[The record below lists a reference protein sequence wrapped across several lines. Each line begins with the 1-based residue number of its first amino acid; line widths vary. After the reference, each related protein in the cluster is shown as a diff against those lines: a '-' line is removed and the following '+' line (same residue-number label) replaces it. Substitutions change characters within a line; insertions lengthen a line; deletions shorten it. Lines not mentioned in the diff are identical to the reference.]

1 MQGVGA
7 RRANRPFR
15 AVSAAFGRRLRL
27 RRSALRAPHPISQ
40 QSKEEHTMIKITP
53 DFPFIHCGACAKACS
68 HGVIKMVPNE
78 EGKLIPRVSFASC
91 RYCRACRWACP
102 VIPREEV

>member
-1 MQGVGA
+1 M
-7 RRANRPFR
+7 
-15 AVSAAFGRRLRL
+15 AVTIEGNKAIEKAADYVIYIPEPQL
-27 RRSALRAPHPISQ
+27 
-40 QSKEEHTMIKITP
+40 SKEEHTMIKITP
-53 DFPFIHCGACAKACS
+53 DFPCIHCGACAKACS

-78 EGKLIPRVSFASC
+78 EGKLIPRVSFSSC

>member
-1 MQGVGA
+1 MLKKTKM
-7 RRANRPFR
+7 
-15 AVSAAFGRRLRL
+15 AFVPVVNLIL
-27 RRSALRAPHPISQ
+27 MIVLIFKITFSEPSPYPQLP
-40 QSKEEHTMIKITP
+40 KEEHTMIKITP
-53 DFPFIHCGACAKACS
+53 DFPCIHCGACAKACS

-78 EGKLIPRVSFASC
+78 EGKLIPRVSFSSC